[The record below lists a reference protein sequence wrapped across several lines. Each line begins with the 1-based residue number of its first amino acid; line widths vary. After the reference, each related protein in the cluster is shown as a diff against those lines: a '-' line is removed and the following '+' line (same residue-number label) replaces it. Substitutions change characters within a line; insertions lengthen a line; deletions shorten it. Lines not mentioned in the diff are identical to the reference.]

1 MRIALT
7 TPTTSP
13 WVQRGGER
21 FFREL
26 AFHLSGRGHDVE
38 IISAKPGPTQVT
50 QDDGVTII
58 CHRRLWH
65 PAMGRA
71 GIWEFHTFFFRAL
84 QSLLLR
90 EHYDIVMSLTFMD
103 TYAATLT
110 RRITGT
116 PCVFWFNSLPPRVQ
130 YFRSASLKGAVLR
143 RAVRDV
149 DHIIA
154 LSRYVQDYIEERWA
168 RDSTDIPIPVDID
181 TFRLSRE
188 REREPD
194 HPIILCTAALDDERK
209 GGALLMRAFNEVKRL
224 RPKAVLQLA
233 GRLTLGRQRELMALV
248 APELR
253 PDVHFLGDRSGDLH
267 EVYGRATVSVLPSLC
282 EAFGMV
288 VLESMATGTPVVGT
302 RDGAL
307 PETIA
312 NDRVGRLFDP
322 GTPGLAA
329 ADNLDGLVKALLEGL
344 NLGARPETADSCRT
358 HAEAYSWDTLGRRYE
373 ALFERIVS
381 EHAAGRRLQA

>member
-7 TPTTSP
+7 TPTTWP

-26 AFHLSGRGHDVE
+26 AFYLVERGHDVE
-38 IISAKPGPTQVT
+38 IISAKPGPTEVT
-50 QDDGVTII
+50 EEGGVTSI

-90 EHYDIVMSLTFMD
+90 ERYDLVMSLTFMD
-103 TYAATLT
+103 TYAATLA
-110 RRITGT
+110 RRVTGT

-130 YFRSASLKGAVLR
+130 YFRSATLKGAVLR

-154 LSRYVQDYIEERWA
+154 LSQYVKRYVEDRWD
-168 RDSTDIPIPVDID
+168 RDSTELPIPVDTD
-181 TFRLSRE
+181 AFRLSRD
-188 REREPD
+188 RADDPD
-194 HPIILCTAALDDERK
+194 RPVILCTAALDDERK
-209 GGALLMRAFNEVKRL
+209 GGALLMRAFNAVKRS

-233 GRLTLGRQRELMALV
+233 GRLPAERQQELMALV
-248 APELR
+248 EPEIR
-253 PDVHFLGDRSGDLH
+253 SDVHFLGDRTGDLP
-267 EVYGRATVSVLPSLC
+267 ELYGKATVSVLPSLW

-288 VLESMATGTPVVGT
+288 VLESMATGTPTVGT

-322 GTPGLAA
+322 GTPGLSA
-329 ADNLDGLVKALLEGL
+329 ADNVDGLTEALLEGL
-344 NLGARPETADSCRT
+344 DLGARPETADHCRE
-358 HAEAYSWDTLGRRYE
+358 HALAYGWEALGPRYE
-373 ALFERIVS
+373 ALFEQIIS
-381 EHAAGRRLQA
+381 EHAAGRRVVT